1 MNEEPTFDD
10 VLEALQIANKIQRLR
25 KWLSKA
31 VNNMTYKDDAGHRLV
46 SVNDAEDY
54 FLMVRLNC
62 ILDRICNSQTN
73 KSDDS
78 YTGLWLKLKDFL

>member
-10 VLEALQIANKIQRLR
+10 VLEALQIANRIQRLR

-31 VNNMTYKDDAGHRLV
+31 ENNMTHKDDAGRRLV
-46 SVNDAEDY
+46 SVNDVDDY
-54 FLMVRLNC
+54 CLMVRLSC

-78 YTGLWLKLKDFL
+78 YIDLWLKLKDFV